1 MTTKT
6 ASTTVALLCGALFML
21 GAAQASAGSPSKNYG
36 RCLTTKPIK
45 FDGTIAEAA
54 IATPELSTLVDL
66 VVAAGLDGAL
76 SAPGNLTVFAP
87 TNDAFSAI
95 PGPLLAA
102 IGGDDDVLNSVLTYH
117 VVPGRVDPRK
127 SLVPREVTTLQGQT
141 VFLGYDGNPQINQ
154 SNTDCQAVRAT
165 NGTMWIVDSVLLPQ
179 F

>member
-1 MTTKT
+1 
-6 ASTTVALLCGALFML
+6 ML
-21 GAAQASAGSPSKNYG
+21 AATQAGAANPGRNYG
-36 RCLTTKPIK
+36 KCLTTKPIK

-54 IATPELSTLVDL
+54 IATPDLSTLVALLLD
-66 VVAAGLDGAL
+66 AGLDDEL

-102 IGGDDDVLNSVLTYH
+102 IGGDEDVLNSVLKYH
-117 VVPGRVDPRK
+117 VVPGPVDPRR

-141 VFLGYDGNPQINQ
+141 VFFSYDGNPQINQ
-154 SNTDCQAVRAT
+154 SNTVCQAVRAT
-165 NGTMWIVDSVLLPQ
+165 NGTVWIVDSVLLPQ